1 MSFVLSVELGD
12 QPGEGAASTL
22 EAAEEV
28 QETQLST
35 LHRVQEYLLQHFRS
49 AMQLT
54 TEKKTFT
61 IFPCVRAVKTTE
73 ITLQGLHGPEAWK
86 TILKLREGLA
96 SLLNRLIS
104 SIVIFWIKSPIFY
117 LPIIETVTMSEK
129 VW

>member
-28 QETQLST
+28 EETQLST

-54 TEKKTFT
+54 TEKKFT

-96 SLLNRLIS
+96 NPLKRLIS
-104 SIVIFWIKSPIFY
+104 RFVTWMKCLIFY

>member
-28 QETQLST
+28 QEAQLST

-54 TEKKTFT
+54 TEKKHSPYFHASELLRQLKSH
-61 IFPCVRAVKTTE
+61 FRGCMGRK
-73 ITLQGLHGPEAWK
+73 HGK
-86 TILKLREGLA
+86 Q
-96 SLLNRLIS
+96 
-104 SIVIFWIKSPIFY
+104 F
-117 LPIIETVTMSEK
+117 
-129 VW
+129 

>member
-54 TEKKTFT
+54 TEKN
-61 IFPCVRAVKTTE
+61 I
-73 ITLQGLHGPEAWK
+73 HH
-86 TILKLREGLA
+86 
-96 SLLNRLIS
+96 IS
-104 SIVIFWIKSPIFY
+104 MRQSC
-117 LPIIETVTMSEK
+117 
-129 VW
+129 

>member
-49 AMQLT
+49 AIAY
-54 TEKKTFT
+54 F
-61 IFPCVRAVKTTE
+61 RAYN
-73 ITLQGLHGPEAWK
+73 TLQVTSQLVRKLKIENPIEVTLFQRLHGPGAWK
-86 TILKLREGLA
+86 TILKLREGLTN
-96 SLLNRLIS
+96 LLHCLFS
-104 SIVIFWIKSPIFY
+104 HY
-117 LPIIETVTMSEK
+117 
-129 VW
+129 